1 MTANSQRCSTC
12 PAFRVARDHSLRS
25 ARMARDDAGD
35 ITTSGK
41 AAERLAGLDE
51 GQPDGLEMF
60 RRVGRKLAQKL
71 DADSWME
78 LRAVLLDDDGAA
90 DDAPLN
96 GTETANGMP
105 RNAIAAD
112 SFSRLFPNA
121 KPVRQLYPTAHDERA
136 VPVSDAARKSFAEL
150 YGAR

>member
-1 MTANSQRCSTC
+1 MTTNCNTC

-71 DADSWME
+71 SPDDWAE
-78 LRAVLLDDDGAA
+78 LRAVLLDDDGAE
-90 DDAPLN
+90 DDMPQN
-96 GTETANGMP
+96 GIERPGGPAMDRRP
-105 RNAIAAD
+105 
-112 SFSRLFPNA
+112 
-121 KPVRQLYPTAHDERA
+121 RA
-136 VPVSDAARKSFAEL
+136 VRDADAASFL
-150 YGAR
+150 KMFPGADRVSVDPYQPAPQALHTRVDHSDLPSVYK